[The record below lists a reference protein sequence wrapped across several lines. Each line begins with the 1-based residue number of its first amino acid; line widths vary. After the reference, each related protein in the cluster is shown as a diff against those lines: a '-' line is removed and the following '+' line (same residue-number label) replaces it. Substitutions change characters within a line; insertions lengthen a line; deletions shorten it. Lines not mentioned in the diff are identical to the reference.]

1 MFLLIDKTPH
11 MARCVQS
18 ISIHLMFLLI
28 PAQRREVRAVKDF
41 NTSHVSINHCSYQT
55 GCDENLIS
63 IHLMFLLIGSTGKA
77 FWKRRRISIHLMFL
91 LIITWICCAKWK
103 GDISIYLMF
112 LLIIP
117 MCFPACILRHF
128 NTSHVSINRSCRIAA
143 QFILSYFNTSHV
155 SINLKVEFDD
165 LSRHMSFQ
173 YISCFY

>member
-91 LIITWICCAKWK
+91 LILMQDSIT
-103 GDISIYLMF
+103 M
-112 LLIIP
+112 
-117 MCFPACILRHF
+117 MIL
-128 NTSHVSINRSCRIAA
+128 
-143 QFILSYFNTSHV
+143 YFNTSHV
-155 SINLKVEFDD
+155 SINHYLNLLCKMKRWYFNISHVSINHPHV
-165 LSRHMSFQ
+165 LSGVHLETFQ